1 MKTETCGH
9 SSDIGMHPDILGG
22 TQTFW
27 EAGSFSNWLHG
38 DELSA
43 RMGTYMERS
52 AVGTEGIDSKQTLI
66 RILKELARKELPK
79 KDAPS

>member
-1 MKTETCGH
+1 MDTVLT
-9 SSDIGMHPDILGG
+9 LGC

-27 EAGSFSNWLHG
+27 EAGSFSCWLHG

-43 RMGTYMERS
+43 RMGMYVERN
-52 AVGTEGIDSKQTLI
+52 AVGTEGTDSKQTLR
-66 RILKELARKELPK
+66 RILKELARKEEPK

>member
-1 MKTETCGH
+1 MQAKGR
-9 SSDIGMHPDILGG
+9 IGLIIPHIMVGC

-43 RMGTYMERS
+43 RMGTYVERS
-52 AVGTEGIDSKQTLI
+52 TVGTEGIDSKQHLI
-66 RILKELARKELPK
+66 RILKELARKEPPK